1 MKTNL
6 SVELLLLHVERLE
19 GFPLLGNI
27 GLLSDDFII
36 APTSNRIL
44 IPDMAIRKIS

>member
-6 SVELLLLHVERLE
+6 SVESLLLHVESLE

-44 IPDMAIRKIS
+44 IPDMAVRKIN